1 MNLSRRGVAVAG
13 AALVLACNAIV
24 LAGAGYN
31 RGGEPESLLRLS
43 QRELEP
49 PYNWGFQRENSG
61 LELRLDWRVLPREP
75 GLGQPYAYGRGGEPA
90 WLDEAK
96 MRELGFDAF
105 DAVEVDDRERYGRQL
120 PREVFLVLELDGAA
134 YRESLER
141 VRRWAATELTQGDE
155 RQRAAREALAR
166 EESKAS
172 RLFVVDA
179 GRDSQALRARHP
191 DRGRYAI
198 VAGKLRSAHF
208 RDRVAAGHVAGVLVD
223 SIHVP
228 LEWRGA
234 FEAAQAA
241 RPGPGTAEPGYE
253 VALAHGRR
261 LEPWIVSAKRQP

>member
-1 MNLSRRGVAVAG
+1 MSLSRRVVAVAG
-13 AALVLACNAIV
+13 AALVLACNAIALV
-24 LAGAGYN
+24 GAGYN
-31 RGGEPESLLRLS
+31 RGGDPESVLRLS
-43 QRELEP
+43 QRELDL

-61 LELRLDWRVLPREP
+61 LELRLAWRVLPREAGP
-75 GLGQPYAYGRGGEPA
+75 GQPYSYGYGEPA

-105 DAVEVDDRERYGRQL
+105 DAVEVDERDRYGRQL

-155 RQRAAREALAR
+155 RQRVAREALAR
-166 EESKAS
+166 EENKAS
-172 RLFVVDA
+172 RLYVVDA
-179 GRDSQALRARHP
+179 GRDSQALRARHA

-198 VAGKLRSAHF
+198 VSGKIRSAHF
-208 RDRVAAGHVAGVLVD
+208 RNRPAAGYVAGVLVD

-234 FEAAQAA
+234 FESAQAA
-241 RPGPGTAEPGYE
+241 RQRSGAAESRYE
-253 VALAHGRR
+253 VTLAYGRR
-261 LEPWIVSAKRQP
+261 LEPWIVSAKQQP